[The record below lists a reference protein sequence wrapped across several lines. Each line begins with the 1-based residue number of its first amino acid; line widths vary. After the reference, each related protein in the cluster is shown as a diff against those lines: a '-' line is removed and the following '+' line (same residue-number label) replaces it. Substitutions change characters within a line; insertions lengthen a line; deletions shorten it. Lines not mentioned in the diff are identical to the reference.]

1 MYRYDNYDQQIVNE
15 RVAQYRDQVRRRL
28 SGELAEDEFRPLRLQ
43 NGLYMQIHAYML
55 RIAVPY
61 GLVSSRQ
68 MRMFAH
74 IARNYD
80 RGYGHFTTR
89 QNIQFNWLKLEDTPA
104 ILADLASVEMHGI
117 QTSGNCIR
125 NISSDEFAG
134 VAADEIVD
142 PRPYAEILRQWS
154 TFHPEFAYL
163 PRKFKIAISGA
174 TTDRAAILVHDIGLS
189 VLKNA
194 RGEIGFRVLVGGGLG
209 RTPIIG
215 SEIYDFLPW
224 QHMMTYIEAIMRVYN
239 QYGRRDNIYKAR
251 IKILV
256 KALGAAEFKRQVDA
270 EWADIK
276 DGSSTLTVEELQRV
290 EKYFTP
296 PVYEIFSG
304 DDPAVAVH
312 KAENKAFANW
322 LQRNV
327 KPHKVSGYAA
337 VVLSLKKTAIAPG
350 DASDIQ
356 MDAAAD
362 LADRF
367 SFGELR
373 ITHMQNLVLAD
384 VRQADLFT
392 LWKIAAAQ
400 GMATPNVGLLS
411 DIICCPGGD
420 FCTLANARSI
430 PLARAISE
438 RFESLDF
445 QHDIGEIEI
454 NMSGCMNSCGHNHVG
469 HIGVLG
475 VDKQDGGEWYQISLG
490 GDQGN
495 QSAIGKVIGPSFT
508 FQQVPQVIDRLLQV
522 YVRERIEDEKF
533 IDTVR
538 RIGLVPFKEYVY
550 ATPVVPD
557 ARLDDEAYGLLKDQ
571 NSVASS
577 YAVPYFTPRF

>member
-1 MYRYDNYDQQIVNE
+1 MYRYDRYDHQIVGE

-28 SGELAEDEFRPLRLQ
+28 SNELTEDEFRPLRLQ

-61 GLVSSRQ
+61 GMLTSAQ
-68 MRMFAH
+68 LRMFAH
-74 IARNYD
+74 IARKYD

-104 ILADLASVEMHGI
+104 ILADLASVEMHAI

-125 NISSDEFAG
+125 NITSDEFAG
-134 VAADEIVD
+134 VAGDEIVD

-174 TTDRAAILVHDIGLS
+174 TQDRAAISVHDIGLS
-189 VLKNA
+189 IIKNEQ
-194 RGEIGFRVLVGGGLG
+194 GEIGFRVLVGGGLG
-209 RTPIIG
+209 RTPMIG
-215 SEIYDFLPW
+215 SEIRDFLPW
-224 QHMMTYIEAIMRVYN
+224 QHLMTYIESIMRVYN

-256 KALGAAEFKRQVDA
+256 KALGIEEFKRQVETD
-270 EWADIK
+270 WVDIQ
-276 DGSSTLTVEELQRV
+276 DGPGTLTVEELNRV
-290 EKYFTP
+290 SAYFTVP
-296 PVYEIFSG
+296 PYEKLAAN
-304 DDPAVAVH
+304 DAAVALC
-312 KAENKAFANW
+312 KAENKAYANW

-327 KPHKVSGYAA
+327 KPHKVPGYAA

-350 DASDIQ
+350 DAGAEQ
-356 MDAAAD
+356 MDSAAD

-384 VRQADLFT
+384 VQQSDLIT

-420 FCTLANARSI
+420 FCSLANARSI
-430 PLARAISE
+430 PLARVIAE

-445 QHDIGEIEI
+445 QHDIGEIEL
-454 NMSGCMNSCGHNHVG
+454 NMSGCINACGHNHVG

-475 VDKQDGGEWYQISLG
+475 VDKQDGGEWYQVSLG
-490 GDQGN
+490 GAQRND
-495 QSAIGKVIGPSFT
+495 SAIGKVIGPSFT
-508 FQQVPQVIDRLLQV
+508 FQQMPEVIDRLLQV
-522 YVRERIEDEKF
+522 YLRERIEDERF

-538 RIGLVPFKEYVY
+538 RISVTPFKDYVY
-550 ATPVVPD
+550 ATKIEADPKLHDD
-557 ARLDDEAYGLLKDQ
+557 AYHLLVKP
-571 NSVASS
+571 AS
-577 YAVPYFTPRF
+577 YAEPYHSPRF